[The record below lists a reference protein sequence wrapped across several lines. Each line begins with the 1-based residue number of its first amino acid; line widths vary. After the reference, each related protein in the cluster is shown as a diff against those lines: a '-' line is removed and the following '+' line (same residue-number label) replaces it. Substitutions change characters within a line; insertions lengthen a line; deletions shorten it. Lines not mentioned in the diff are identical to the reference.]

1 MPLTQEEIDAC
12 RETFMAFD
20 TDRSQTI
27 DVWELRQVMEA
38 MGQSLT
44 EEELFQ
50 LIAEVDSDLSGS
62 IDFGEFIRVIEKQKE
77 RASKFSDES
86 DMIDAYVA
94 CGGNEDKSGFVKKET
109 LIKIIKDDFGLKI
122 DIEELIR
129 AIDEDDSGEVEY
141 DEFKLLLSRR
151 PPPAAYG
158 SPHSSSARLVE

>member
-1 MPLTQEEIDAC
+1 M
-12 RETFMAFD
+12 
-20 TDRSQTI
+20 
-27 DVWELRQVMEA
+27 
-38 MGQSLT
+38 
-44 EEELFQ
+44 
-50 LIAEVDSDLSGS
+50 SGS

-94 CGGNEDKSGFVKKET
+94 CGGNEDKSGFGECLAAPGVATEWSMSTFTRAPADAPSPFPFRRARLAVKKET